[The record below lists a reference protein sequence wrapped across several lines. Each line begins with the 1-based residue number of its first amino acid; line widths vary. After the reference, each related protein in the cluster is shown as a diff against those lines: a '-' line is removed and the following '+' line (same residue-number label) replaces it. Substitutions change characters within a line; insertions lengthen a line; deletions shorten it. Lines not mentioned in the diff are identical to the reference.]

1 MSRLSLTLLASTV
14 LMAGAVACSPAEPEP
29 APEPETRTV
38 VQEVPVAVPVPV
50 ESDTPP
56 VVVEREAGDSTTV
69 RAGPDGI
76 EVETPS
82 R

>member
-1 MSRLSLTLLASTV
+1 MSRLSLTLLASSA

-38 VQEVPVAVPVPV
+38 VQEVPVVV
-50 ESDTPP
+50 ERETPPP

-76 EVETPS
+76 EVETTN

>member
-1 MSRLSLTLLASTV
+1 MSRLTFSLMASAT

-38 VQEVPVAVPVPV
+38 VQEVPVVV
-50 ESDTPP
+50 EREAPPP

-76 EVETPS
+76 EVETTN